1 MIATLK
7 HDTIEFIGAL
17 VLSVFVIGI
26 IYWLV
31 KKTEEDKR

>member
-7 HDTIEFIGAL
+7 HETIEFIGAL
-17 VLSVFVIGI
+17 VVSVLVIGI

-31 KKTEEDKR
+31 KKTEEEKR